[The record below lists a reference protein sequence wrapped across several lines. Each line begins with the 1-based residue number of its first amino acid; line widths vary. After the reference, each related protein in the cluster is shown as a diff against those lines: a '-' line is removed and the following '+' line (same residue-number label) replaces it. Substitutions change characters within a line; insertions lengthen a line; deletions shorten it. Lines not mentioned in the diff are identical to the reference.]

1 MMSPTS
7 RPNRIAID
15 IGGVISK
22 YQKGGHA
29 LLSDWFQTQDA
40 EVPRA
45 MLSIREI
52 VRRFGADNVFIISKA
67 GLKMAQLTKTW
78 LLETMAIDA
87 VTGFNPK
94 NIHFCR
100 KISGSEGKGKIAQK
114 LGITHMIDDQ
124 DEALRTTYQTINDSG
139 DPFPPYGQ
147 TFRFALV
154 QEMTHLLRV
163 KNGNKKIA
171 HRKSFRLAH
180 GMMCY
185 RSSTFPTSKTPRR
198 HRAHRPLS
206 DQHQNKIL
214 RGING

>member
-1 MMSPTS
+1 MSSAAPGPLGVEFGSQPLAPATAGVELGSHPLAPMMSPTS
-7 RPNRIAID
+7 RPNRIALD
-15 IGGVISK
+15 IGGVVSK
-22 YQKGGHA
+22 YQEGGHA
-29 LLSDWFQTQDA
+29 ILSDWFHTQDA

-52 VRRFGADNVFIISKA
+52 VRRFGTDNVFIISKA

-100 KISGSEGKGKIAQK
+100 KISGSEGKWKIAQK

-147 TFRFALV
+147 LFHFARSGSGPPPQSQKWQ
-154 QEMTHLLRV
+154 QED
-163 KNGNKKIA
+163 
-171 HRKSFRLAH
+171 
-180 GMMCY
+180 
-185 RSSTFPTSKTPRR
+185 
-198 HRAHRPLS
+198 RPPQVISGWLME
-206 DQHQNKIL
+206 
-214 RGING
+214 